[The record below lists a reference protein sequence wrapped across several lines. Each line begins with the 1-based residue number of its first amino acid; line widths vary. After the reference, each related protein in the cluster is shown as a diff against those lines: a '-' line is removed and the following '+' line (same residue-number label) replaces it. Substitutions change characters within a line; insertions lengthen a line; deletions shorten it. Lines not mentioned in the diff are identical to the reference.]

1 MVLFVNI
8 LSNLPILVGTSLV
21 NFLTKVVSA
30 FLLMVACSSVT
41 SSTTLT
47 NDEILNVTIDSA
59 KLLELDVESSV
70 VQIGNPAIAD
80 VTVNTPKSIFVM
92 GLLIGETNLMVLDK
106 SGNVILDANIIVTP
120 RPMRQVT
127 VHRGSGS
134 IQTLSCNPRC
144 YGTNNPEEPS
154 SSTSAAGASSITTSG
169 TQ

>member
-1 MVLFVNI
+1 M
-8 LSNLPILVGTSLV
+8 

-30 FLLMVACSSVT
+30 FLLMVCCSGVT
-41 SSTTLT
+41 SSTALT

-59 KLLELDVESSV
+59 KLLELDAESSV

-106 SGNVILDANIIVTP
+106 SGNVILNANIIVTP

-127 VHRGSGS
+127 VHRGSS
-134 IQTLSCNPRC
+134 STQTLSCYPRC
-144 YGTNNPEEPS
+144 YGTNSPEGPS
-154 SSTSAAGASSITTSG
+154 SSTGTAGTSSITTSG